1 MPALQSLVVT
11 DRAGTPVNYTLVP
24 DGEGAGSG
32 VYTVSAADATGV
44 SISKKKLSISRRKSA
59 NGRIRTTIKMY
70 IPVMAT
76 EVINGV
82 SNPVVIKEGFVD
94 LTFNMDPKH
103 TEQERNDIVGMLA
116 SALGTTKV
124 LINDTVVKDQD
135 VY

>member
-1 MPALQSLVVT
+1 MPALQSMVVT
-11 DRAGTPVNYTLVP
+11 DRAATPVNFTLVP

-32 VYTVSAADATGV
+32 VYTVSAADPTGV
-44 SISKKKLSISRRKSA
+44 SISKKKFSISRRKSA
-59 NGRIRTTIKMY
+59 NGRIRTTIKFY
-70 IPVMAT
+70 VPVMAT

-116 SALGTTKV
+116 SALATTKV
-124 LINDTVVKDQD
+124 LVHDTVVRDQD